1 VVVVLTPLLMLPKT
15 LVQTIK
21 EVRKMR
27 DRTLMLAPQILYKA
41 NVEEDEEEGEEENA
55 VAAILAMTQVALLL
69 APKTQNRQVA
79 TWVQAEAQQLAA

>member
-41 NVEEDEEEGEEENA
+41 NVEEDEEGEEENA
-55 VAAILAMTQVALLL
+55 VAAILAMTQVALFL
-69 APKTQNRQVA
+69 APKTQNRLVA

>member
-1 VVVVLTPLLMLPKT
+1 MVVLTPLLMLPKT

-41 NVEEDEEEGEEENA
+41 NVEEDEEGEEENA
-55 VAAILAMTQVALLL
+55 VAAILAMTQVALFL
-69 APKTQNRQVA
+69 APKTQNRLVA